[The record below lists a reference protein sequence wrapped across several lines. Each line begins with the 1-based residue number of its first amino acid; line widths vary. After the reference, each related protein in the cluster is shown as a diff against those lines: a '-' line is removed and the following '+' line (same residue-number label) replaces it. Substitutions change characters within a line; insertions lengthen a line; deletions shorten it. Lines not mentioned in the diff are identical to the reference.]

1 MATFATEAGKRRVRS
16 NGKQIAACFMRDLF
30 GSLLQISLEK
40 KVDINEVL
48 CYPLTPSPLSL
59 SHVNGS
65 MLKSPKSAL
74 LKYLE
79 SKIISQPPSSIEVV
93 ILDAMFF
100 MHLHSNL
107 PSTFSGVARYPSS
120 KNIGFQRQH
129 YQFRHR
135 QMD

>member
-1 MATFATEAGKRRVRS
+1 M
-16 NGKQIAACFMRDLF
+16 
-30 GSLLQISLEK
+30 
-40 KVDINEVL
+40 DINEVL
-48 CYPLTPSPLSL
+48 CYRLTPSPLSL

-107 PSTFSGVARYPSS
+107 PSTFSGVARYLLARILDFNGNTIHFVTDKWIEPSIKDCERINRS
-120 KNIGFQRQH
+120 GSCTTTQC
-129 YQFRHR
+129 
-135 QMD
+135 